1 MEVSIESSYKSLN
14 KIHEELCG
22 DMVETLRMPD
32 FDVVILSDGMGS
44 GVKANIL
51 ATLTSRILK
60 KMFAMGAD
68 IDLAVETI
76 VKTLPICQV
85 RKTAYSTFSI
95 LQVYHDGRAYLA
107 EFDSPECIFIRD
119 GKLVD
124 IPFTYREVEGKS
136 IREYRFIARPKDVF
150 VLMSDGV
157 VNAGAGDIL
166 NYTWTRDDMAD
177 YALRC
182 TKNTLS
188 APRLAGLLSDVC
200 NDLYEHKPGDD
211 TTVAVIRVIDRKV
224 VNIFTGP
231 PEDKE
236 NDARVMADF
245 MAMPGKHVVCGGTT
259 AAIASRYLNAPVVNR
274 YDGTPEVPP
283 TSEIRGLDLVTEG
296 VLTMNKALS
305 MLMELTKEDMDFDIF
320 LQLDEDNGAAK
331 LANMI
336 SEDCTEL
343 NLFVGKANNEAN
355 QMLFDI
361 TVRRNLVEQLKE
373 TVQKLNKT
381 VTVKYY

>member
-22 DMVETLRMPD
+22 DMVETLHMPD

-51 ATLTSRILK
+51 ATLTSRIIK
-60 KMFAMGAD
+60 KMFAMEAS

-119 GKLVD
+119 GKLVET
-124 IPFTYREVEGKS
+124 PFSYRDVAGKS
-136 IREYRFIARPKDVF
+136 IRECRFDVKPKDVF

-157 VNAGAGDIL
+157 IGAGSGDIF
-166 NYTWTRDDMAD
+166 NYSWTRDDMAD

-200 NDLYEHKPGDD
+200 NDLYEHRPTDD

-231 PEDKE
+231 PQDKADDE
-236 NDARVMADF
+236 RVMAEF
-245 MAMPGKHVVCGGTT
+245 MATPGKHVVCGGTT
-259 AAIASRYLNAPVVNR
+259 AAIAARYLKTPVVNR
-274 YDGTPEVPP
+274 YDGTADVPP
-283 TSEIRGLDLVTEG
+283 TSEIKGLDLVTEG

-305 MLMELTKEDMDFDIF
+305 MLRELTKEDMDFDIF
-320 LQLDEDNGAAK
+320 LQMDEDNGAAR

-336 SEDCTEL
+336 SEECTHL
-343 NLFVGKANNEAN
+343 NLFVGRANNEAN
-355 QMLFDI
+355 QVLFDI
-361 TVRRNLVEQLKE
+361 TVRRNLVKE
-373 TVQKLNKT
+373 FEDTIRKMKKS

>member
-22 DMVETLRMPD
+22 DMVETLHMPD

-51 ATLTSRILK
+51 ATLTTRILK
-60 KMFAMGAD
+60 KMFEMEAS

-76 VKTLPICQV
+76 VNTLPICQV
-85 RKTAYSTFSI
+85 RGTAYSTFSI

-107 EFDSPECIFIRD
+107 EFDSPECIFVRD

-124 IPFTYREVEGKS
+124 IPFEYREVQGKS
-136 IREYRFIARPKDVF
+136 LREYRFVASPKDVF

-157 VNAGAGDIL
+157 IGAGSSDIF
-166 NYTWTRDDMAD
+166 NYSWTRNDMAD
-177 YALRC
+177 YTLRC

-200 NDLYEHKPGDD
+200 NDLYEHRPTDD

-231 PEDKE
+231 PEDKADDE
-236 NDARVMADF
+236 RVMADF

-259 AAIASRYLNAPVVNR
+259 AAIASRYLKAPVENR
-274 YDGTPEVPP
+274 YDGTSEVPP
-283 TSEIRGLDLVTEG
+283 TSAIRGLDLVTEG

-320 LQLDEDNGAAK
+320 LQMDEDNGAAR

-361 TVRRNLVEQLKE
+361 TVRRNLVEQFRD

>member
-14 KIHEELCG
+14 KINEELCG

-32 FDVVILSDGMGS
+32 SDVVILSDGMGS

-60 KMFAMGAD
+60 KMFAMGAP

-95 LQVYHDGRAYLA
+95 LQIWHDGRAYLA
-107 EFDSPECIFIRD
+107 EFDSPECIFVRD

-124 IPFTYREVEGKS
+124 IPFVYREIEGKS
-136 IREYRFIARPKDVF
+136 IREYRFEARPKDVF

-157 VNAGAGDIL
+157 VGAGSGDIL
-166 NYTWTRDDMAD
+166 NYTWGRDDMAD
-177 YALRC
+177 YTLRC

-200 NDLYEHKPGDD
+200 DDLYEHKPGDD

-231 PEDKE
+231 PEDKADDE
-236 NDARVMADF
+236 RVMAEF

-283 TSEIRGLDLVTEG
+283 TSEIMGLDLVTEG
-296 VLTMNKALS
+296 VLTLNKALS

-320 LQLDEDNGAAK
+320 LQMDEDNGAAR

-343 NLFVGKANNEAN
+343 NLFVGKASNEAN

-361 TVRRNLVEQLKE
+361 TVRRNLVEQLRE

-381 VTVKYY
+381 VTVKFY